1 MRWPVLITVCTLA
14 SMPCATALGQPA
26 DEPPRSPIVVEVRD
40 DGFDWADAGIGG
52 AAVLGLVLAGTGAAL
67 ITRRPQDPART
78 PRHQKGA
85 AMQGKPASDKQPDP
99 DSSGSHGPSLQRRR
113 P

>member
-14 SMPCATALGQPA
+14 SMPCATAHAQRTE
-26 DEPPRSPIVVEVRD
+26 EPSRSPIVVEVRD

-52 AAVLGLVLAGTGAAL
+52 AGVLGLVLAGAGAAL
-67 ITRRPQDPART
+67 IVRRQNEPA
-78 PRHQKGA
+78 PR
-85 AMQGKPASDKQPDP
+85 KQPDLGR
-99 DSSGSHGPSLQRRR
+99 SGSRGPVPQRRG